1 MDDAIFFFFWMMPFS
16 HSFIQHLFSISYVK
30 ESLEI
35 QGEKINIPKRT
46 MKKKNKKG
54 VCTGIEAGFVIQI

>member
-46 MKKKNKKG
+46 MKKKIKKVFAQG
-54 VCTGIEAGFVIQI
+54 LKLVL